1 MKKVI
6 TLIISVIPMILMML
20 TFIFM
25 FVFACVTSNPMTTF
39 DMIMANIMILFAF
52 FMGVF
57 IWGDMIFFMVLA
69 CKNPSLH
76 AAYKAMWCALFYC
89 LNIWAFHVYWF
100 LYIRTENRLVK
111 DASE

>member
-20 TFIFM
+20 TFIFI

-39 DMIMANIMILFAF
+39 DIIMANSLILFEL

-76 AAYKAMWCALFYC
+76 AAYKAMWCALFY
-89 LNIWAFHVYWF
+89 
-100 LYIRTENRLVK
+100 
-111 DASE
+111 